1 MNEQEQELLEGLRA
15 LAAESPHEAPVYVE
29 QRLLTEFRRRSRA
42 RRNRIWLSGAGVA
55 AVAASILA
63 MLWLKPAAHQNVTPT
78 ASVVAHQH
86 AVPSV
91 RNNSVAV
98 MQPAVAIRK
107 PSSRRRPSSL
117 EFYALPDADS
127 LPPLETATVVRVQ
140 LPMSSLRLI
149 GFPINEDRAGE
160 AVQADV
166 LLGQDGLARGVRLV
180 Q

>member
-1 MNEQEQELLEGLRA
+1 MNELEQELQDGLRA
-15 LAAESPHEAPVYVE
+15 LAAEGPHEAPAYVE
-29 QRLLTEFRRRSRA
+29 QRLLAEFRRRSRM
-42 RRNRIWLSGAGVA
+42 RRNRMWLSGAAVA
-55 AVAASILA
+55 AVAASVFA
-63 MLWLKPAAHQNVTPT
+63 MLWLKPAPHKSAPAT
-78 ASVVAHQH
+78 
-86 AVPSV
+86 
-91 RNNSVAV
+91 SVAV
-98 MQPAVAIRK
+98 THQRVIPSVANNTTAVIRPAVEIRK
-107 PSSRRRPSSL
+107 PSTRRKPSSL

-140 LPMSSLRLI
+140 LPLSSLRLI

>member
-1 MNEQEQELLEGLRA
+1 MNELEQELQEGLRA
-15 LAAESPHEAPVYVE
+15 LAAEDPHDAPAYVE
-29 QRLLTEFRRRSRA
+29 RRLLAEFRRRARA
-42 RRNRIWLSGAGVA
+42 RRNRMWLSGAAVA
-55 AVAASILA
+55 AVAASVFA
-63 MLWLKPAAHQNVTPT
+63 MLWLKPAAPKSAPSTTV
-78 ASVVAHQH
+78 AVAHQRPVP
-86 AVPSV
+86 AVV
-91 RNNSVAV
+91 NSSAAV
-98 MQPAVAIRK
+98 MQPAVQIRK
-107 PSSRRRPSSL
+107 AANRRRPASL

-127 LPPLETATVVRVQ
+127 LPPVETATVVRVQ

>member
-15 LAAESPHEAPVYVE
+15 LAAGSPHEAPAYVE
-29 QRLLTEFRRRSRA
+29 RRLLTEFRRRSRA
-42 RRNRIWLSGAGVA
+42 RRNRMWLSGVGVA
-55 AVAASILA
+55 AVAASVFA
-63 MLWLKPAAHQNVTPT
+63 MLWLKPTAHRNVVLTP
-78 ASVVAHQH
+78 VVAHQP
-86 AVPSV
+86 AIPSV
-91 RNNSVAV
+91 QNNSVAV

-107 PSSRRRPSSL
+107 PSNRRRPSSL